1 MFSKTLLIGRLGA
14 DPEVRYTPDG
24 TAVVNL
30 RIATDEVYKDKSGDN
45 QKKTEW
51 HSVVFFGR
59 NAENAANYL
68 AKGRLVMVEG
78 QNRTRKWEDK
88 NGVNHYTTEVV
99 GRIFKMLDSG
109 KGNGGGQQRDD
120 YGGYPE
126 AAGFPATPV
135 PEDDVPF

>member
-1 MFSKTLLIGRLGA
+1 MLSKTLLIGRLGA
-14 DPEVRYTPDG
+14 DPEVRYLPDG

-30 RIATDEVYKDKSGDN
+30 RIATDETYKDKSGDT

-51 HSVVFFGR
+51 HSIVFFGK

-68 AKGRLVMVEG
+68 SKGRLIYVEG

-109 KGNGGGQQRDD
+109 KANGGTQRNEGQGGYAN
-120 YGGYPE
+120 YGGM
-126 AAGFPATPV
+126 PAPL